1 MIPTVAAQQRSR
13 SNFHETQ
20 NADGALRVHPASGR
34 PFFRG
39 APRGSAVRGGLLPP
53 GRGSGG
59 PNPQHYCQRGRGEP
73 DPRQPD
79 DLCAG
84 GEKLHR
90 GPGHR
95 PERVGIF
102 LWSLRAIVPAAA
114 AWWRRNSF
122 SFLRVPSWSF
132 VPLRGY
138 LFILRAPSWIESRR
152 FLPLV
157 RNAG

>member
-59 PNPQHYCQRGRGEP
+59 PNPSITASEVEANPTPANLMTYALVAKNYIEGQGIDQNALAYS
-73 DPRQPD
+73 
-79 DLCAG
+79 AG
-84 GEKLHR
+84 
-90 GPGHR
+90 
-95 PERVGIF
+95 V
-102 LWSLRAIVPAAA
+102 
-114 AWWRRNSF
+114 
-122 SFLRVPSWSF
+122 
-132 VPLRGY
+132 
-138 LFILRAPSWIESRR
+138 
-152 FLPLV
+152 
-157 RNAG
+157 